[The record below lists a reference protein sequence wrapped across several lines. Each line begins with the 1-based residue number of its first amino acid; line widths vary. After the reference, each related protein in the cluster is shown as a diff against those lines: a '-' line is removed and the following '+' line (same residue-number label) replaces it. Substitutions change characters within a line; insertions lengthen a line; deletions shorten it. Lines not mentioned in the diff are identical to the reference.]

1 MDRQEQ
7 KTETEAIE
15 KEIQAIMEGGKKEET
30 PGKKRRGSRK
40 KAGKVLL
47 LILLGGGLLFAGSRL
62 LFGDG
67 GGLPQVELGSL
78 ARGSITESLTV
89 TGPVEGTDSVDV
101 TSRLHARITELK
113 VKEGDRVE
121 AGKTVLARLDTGEL
135 QKEVEIAEGNYKLAA
150 AQRDEKV
157 KEDTEAWKKARQ
169 ELKAAQEDY
178 DRKAVLAQTGD
189 ISQVELST
197 AENSLQEAKRNVEA
211 YRIRD
216 GKVMAEDS
224 MEIQVQNAELALEQT
239 REKLTET
246 TILAPISGTVTRVN
260 TKVGQFADDIEN
272 NRPMITIENLDALQM
287 EIKVSE
293 YSIGKVSPGQE
304 VRITADILGEGK
316 SVAGE
321 VMSISPTGE
330 EKGGGSTERV
340 IPTRIRITEPDTA
353 LIAGI
358 NAKAQIILEE
368 ASGVWTVPV
377 SAVGEDGTGQA
388 AMQFA
393 VPKEDGS
400 CCRIRVVPVETG
412 LESDLE
418 LEVKGPV
425 REEDQELFQ
434 EGSRYLSAY
443 HAELSEGQE
452 IQELQTG
459 EKAAATGSVAD
470 GKGAAS

>member
-1 MDRQEQ
+1 
-7 KTETEAIE
+7 
-15 KEIQAIMEGGKKEET
+15 
-30 PGKKRRGSRK
+30 
-40 KAGKVLL
+40 
-47 LILLGGGLLFAGSRL
+47 
-62 LFGDG
+62 
-67 GGLPQVELGSL
+67 
-78 ARGSITESLTV
+78 
-89 TGPVEGTDSVDV
+89 
-101 TSRLHARITELK
+101 
-113 VKEGDRVE
+113 
-121 AGKTVLARLDTGEL
+121 
-135 QKEVEIAEGNYKLAA
+135 
-150 AQRDEKV
+150 
-157 KEDTEAWKKARQ
+157 
-169 ELKAAQEDY
+169 
-178 DRKAVLAQTGD
+178 
-189 ISQVELST
+189 
-197 AENSLQEAKRNVEA
+197 
-211 YRIRD
+211 
-216 GKVMAEDS
+216 
-224 MEIQVQNAELALEQT
+224 
-239 REKLTET
+239 
-246 TILAPISGTVTRVN
+246 
-260 TKVGQFADDIEN
+260 
-272 NRPMITIENLDALQM
+272 
-287 EIKVSE
+287 
-293 YSIGKVSPGQE
+293 
-304 VRITADILGEGK
+304 
-316 SVAGE
+316 
-321 VMSISPTGE
+321 MSISPTGE

-400 CCRIRVVPVETG
+400 GCRIRVVPVETD

>member
-30 PGKKRRGSRK
+30 SEKKRRRPGK
-40 KAGKVLL
+40 KAGKFLL
-47 LILLGGGLLFAGSRL
+47 LLLVGGGLLFAGSRL
-62 LFGDG
+62 LFGSG
-67 GGLPQVELGSL
+67 GSLPQVELGAL

-157 KEDTEAWKKARQ
+157 KEDTEAWKKAQQ

-178 DRKAVLAQTGD
+178 DRKAALARTGD
-189 ISQVELST
+189 ISQVELAT

-224 MEIQVQNAELALEQT
+224 MEIQVRNAELALEQT

-400 CCRIRVVPVETG
+400 GCRIRVVPVETG

-459 EKAAATGSVAD
+459 EKAAATCSVAV
-470 GKGAAS
+470 GKGAVS

>member
-1 MDRQEQ
+1 M
-7 KTETEAIE
+7 
-15 KEIQAIMEGGKKEET
+15 
-30 PGKKRRGSRK
+30 
-40 KAGKVLL
+40 
-47 LILLGGGLLFAGSRL
+47 
-62 LFGDG
+62 
-67 GGLPQVELGSL
+67 
-78 ARGSITESLTV
+78 
-89 TGPVEGTDSVDV
+89 
-101 TSRLHARITELK
+101 
-113 VKEGDRVE
+113 E

-189 ISQVELST
+189 ISQVELAT
-197 AENSLQEAKRNVEA
+197 AENSLQEAKRNVDA

-400 CCRIRVVPVETG
+400 GCRIRVVPVETG

-425 REEDQELFQ
+425 REEDQDLFQ

-459 EKAAATGSVAD
+459 EKAAATGSVAA